1 VINPNSRKQPIAKTP
16 GKPQS
21 SPSHL
26 AVMPAT
32 VPSQDM
38 IRVRA
43 YELYESRGREPG
55 RDEQDWLRAEQEILK
70 PGRQ

>member
-1 VINPNSRKQPIAKTP
+1 VINPNSRKQPIAKTL

-26 AVMPAT
+26 GVMPGT

-38 IRVRA
+38 IRARA
-43 YELYESRGREPG
+43 YELYESRGGEAG
-55 RDEQDWLRAEQEILK
+55 HDEQDWLRAEQEILK
-70 PGRQ
+70 ADGQ

>member
-1 VINPNSRKQPIAKTP
+1 
-16 GKPQS
+16 
-21 SPSHL
+21 
-26 AVMPAT
+26 MPAT

-43 YELYESRGREPG
+43 YELYESRGRDPG
-55 RDEQDWLRAEQEILK
+55 HDEQDWLRAEQEILK

>member
-1 VINPNSRKQPIAKTP
+1 VINPNSRKQPIAKTL

-26 AVMPAT
+26 AVMPGT

-43 YELYESRGREPG
+43 YELYESRGRG
-55 RDEQDWLRAEQEILK
+55 AGHDEQDWLRAEQEILK
-70 PGRQ
+70 QNGQ